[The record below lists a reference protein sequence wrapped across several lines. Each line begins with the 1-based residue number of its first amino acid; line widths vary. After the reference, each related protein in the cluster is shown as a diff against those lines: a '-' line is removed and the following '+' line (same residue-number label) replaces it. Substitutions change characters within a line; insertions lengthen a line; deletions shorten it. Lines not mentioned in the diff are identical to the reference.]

1 MFNLM
6 LNFWQGILD
15 VIPSITD
22 AAIQNEV
29 PEDLTNEDSDSLT
42 TETY

>member
-6 LNFWQGILD
+6 LNFWQGVLD
-15 VIPSITD
+15 AIPWPAG